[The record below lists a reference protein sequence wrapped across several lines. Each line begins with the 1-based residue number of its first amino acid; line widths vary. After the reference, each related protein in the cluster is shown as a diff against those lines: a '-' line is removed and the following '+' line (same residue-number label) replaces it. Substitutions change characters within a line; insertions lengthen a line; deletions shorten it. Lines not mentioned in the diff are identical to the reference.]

1 MRIIESEQ
9 TTLDEPKVEQ
19 KVTEPKETKKEFSIS
34 DELFD
39 LADELQQLSTKL
51 NKLAIKISKSC

>member
-9 TTLDEPKVEQ
+9 TTLDEPKVEP
-19 KVTEPKETKKEFSIS
+19 KVTEPKEPKKEFNIS
-34 DELFD
+34 
-39 LADELQQLSTKL
+39 DELQQLSTKL